1 MELEPEVLSS
11 KARIGTR
18 SSPQQLKPVDTGL
31 NTNSNRDPFRS
42 ANVCLLIHS
51 MRNLYGSAIDYTTSK
66 VKGDHPFNY

>member
-18 SSPQQLKPVDTGL
+18 SSPQHLKPVDTGL

-42 ANVCLLIHS
+42 ANVCLLIHRYEEFVWIS
-51 MRNLYGSAIDYTTSK
+51 N
-66 VKGDHPFNY
+66 